1 MANELRIGLPACFV
15 FRRGI
20 FMKRT
25 TSLFAGFV
33 LAVTPLAFSQE
44 PQAPPQSPEDAF
56 VIQQLVAWTRVQK
69 PQPAPQPLPPRDQP
83 VPQPDQQGKQPAEP
97 RTPSE
102 QSPTSQSFTGKI
114 LKDGSRYVLK
124 VAGNTTYE
132 LQDAGDM
139 GQYEN
144 QTVKVIG
151 SLDSGSNTIRVV
163 KIELLS

>member
-1 MANELRIGLPACFV
+1 
-15 FRRGI
+15 
-20 FMKRT
+20 MKRT
-25 TSLFAGFV
+25 TSLFAGLLLV
-33 LAVTPLAFSQE
+33 ATPLAFSQE
-44 PQAPPQSPEDAF
+44 SQAPPQSPEDAF

-83 VPQPDQQGKQPAEP
+83 VPQPDQQDQQGKQPAEP
-97 RTPSE
+97 QTPS
-102 QSPTSQSFTGKI
+102 QQTPTTQSFTGKI
-114 LKDGSRYVLK
+114 LKDGSKYVLK

-132 LQDAGDM
+132 LKDAGDV

-151 SLDSGSNTIRVV
+151 SVASGSNTIRVV

>member
-1 MANELRIGLPACFV
+1 
-15 FRRGI
+15 
-20 FMKRT
+20 MKRT

-33 LAVTPLAFSQE
+33 LAATPLAFSQE

-83 VPQPDQQGKQPAEP
+83 VPEPDQQDQQGKQPAEP
-97 RTPSE
+97 QTPS
-102 QSPTSQSFTGKI
+102 QQTPTTQSFTGKI
-114 LKDGSRYVLK
+114 LKDGSKYVLK

-132 LQDAGDM
+132 LQDAGDV

>member
-1 MANELRIGLPACFV
+1 MNCASVYQPASSFEEV
-15 FRRGI
+15 H
-20 FMKRT
+20 FMKRM

-124 VAGNTTYE
+124 VAGNTAYE
-132 LQDAGDM
+132 LQDAGDV